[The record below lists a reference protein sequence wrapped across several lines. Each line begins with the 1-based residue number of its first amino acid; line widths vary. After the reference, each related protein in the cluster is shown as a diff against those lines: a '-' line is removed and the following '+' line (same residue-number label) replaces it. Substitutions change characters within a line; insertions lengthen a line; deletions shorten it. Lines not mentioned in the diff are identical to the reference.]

1 MNLRRVILGALLGA
15 VALAALIGAARADYL
30 VADLSKR
37 RIDITLG
44 FAGAEVLLFGAT
56 DGQGD
61 VIVVVRGPNQPVIV
75 RHKER
80 LAGVWVNWHW
90 MEFNRAPAFYYVASS
105 KPLEEIASEP
115 VLAGIGAG
123 LDNIQAVAAQASS
136 GAGQKEFREA
146 LIQTKER
153 AGLYGSGA
161 NQVTFLADRL
171 FRTTVSFPAS
181 VAPGPYNI
189 EIYLVRDGKIEKG
202 ERRTLFITKV
212 GLSASVYERAHKD
225 APMYGLVA
233 IAIALA
239 AGWLGA
245 IGLRKV

>member
-1 MNLRRVILGALLGA
+1 MTLRRVVLGVLLGA
-15 VALAALIGAARADYL
+15 VALTAVAAGARADYL

-56 DGQGD
+56 DGVGD

-90 MEFNRAPAFYYVASS
+90 MQFSRAPAFYYVASS
-105 KPLEEIASEP
+105 KPLDQIASEP

-123 LDNIQAVAAQASS
+123 LNNIEATPAQASA
-136 GAGQKEFREA
+136 GADPKEFRTA
-146 LIQTKER
+146 LVRAKES
-153 AGLYGSGA
+153 ADLYGTGPD
-161 NQVTFLADRL
+161 QVTFLADRL
-171 FRTTVSFPAS
+171 FRTTVSFPAN
-181 VAPGPYNI
+181 VAPGPYNV
-189 EIYLVRDGKIEKG
+189 EIFLVRDGRVEKG

-212 GLSASVYERAHKD
+212 GLSASVYERAHEN
-225 APMYGLVA
+225 AALYGLVA
-233 IAIALA
+233 VAIALM

>member
-1 MNLRRVILGALLGA
+1 MNLRRIVMAGLLGA
-15 VALAALIGAARADYL
+15 ALLAVCIGAARADYL

-56 DGQGD
+56 DGEGD

-75 RHKER
+75 RRKER
-80 LAGVWVNWHW
+80 LAGVWLNWNW
-90 MEFNRAPAFYYVASS
+90 AEFTRAPAFYYVASS
-105 KPLEEIASEP
+105 KPLDQIASEP

-123 LDNIQAVAAQASS
+123 LDNVRAAAAQASS
-136 GAGQKEFREA
+136 GADPKEFRDL
-146 LIQTKER
+146 LIRAKEQ
-153 AGLYGSGA
+153 AGLYGSGP
-161 NQVTFLADRL
+161 NQITFLGERL

-189 EIYLVRDGKIEKG
+189 EIYLVRDGRIEKG

-212 GLSASVYERAHKD
+212 GLSASVYERAHKN
-225 APMYGLVA
+225 APLYGLVA
-233 IAIALA
+233 VVIALI
-239 AGWLGA
+239 AGWVGA